1 MTTSAS
7 DASTS
12 KSSPLRRALAFLAPG
27 LGAFAAIFAIVQL
40 GAWSGALLLMAPL
53 GASCV
58 LVFALPG
65 SPLAQPRSIVGGHL
79 LSTAIGLALQHTV
92 GFHAWSAAL
101 GVGLA
106 ITLMQLT
113 RTLHPP
119 AGADP
124 LVVMLGGAA
133 WSFLWTPA
141 LLGSALI
148 VAVAWAF
155 HRLLR
160 RPYPQRWR

>member
-1 MTTSAS
+1 MIPPAVSV
-7 DASTS
+7 S
-12 KSSPLRRALAFLAPG
+12 KSSPLRQTLRFLAPG
-27 LGAFAAIFAIVQL
+27 IGAFLAIFAIAQL
-40 GAWSGALLLMAPL
+40 SAWSGALLLMAPL
-53 GASCV
+53 GASC
-58 LVFALPG
+58 ALAFTLPA
-65 SPLAQPRSIVGGHL
+65 SPLVQPRSIVVGHL
-79 LSTAIGLALQHTV
+79 LSTAIGLALQHTA

-124 LVVMLGGAA
+124 LVVMLGGAS
-133 WSFLWTPA
+133 WSFLWTPV
-141 LLGSALI
+141 LLGSVLV

-155 HRLLR
+155 HSVLR